1 MKKTLVITLL
11 ALIALLT
18 GCNQGTSSEDI
29 ANVAYEWEKAKF
41 NNEYDKQQELVFNK
55 GSYEVDKG
63 AKKINSGLKYKDIRF
78 EVYYDKESEYYYVFT
93 DFKNPNGDN
102 AVKDNIL
109 LRQKSDVWKV
119 DTSKSLE
126 INREDIKDKFDR
138 QACIHCE

>member
-1 MKKTLVITLL
+1 MKKTLVISLL
-11 ALIALLT
+11 ALVALLT

-29 ANVAYEWEKAKF
+29 SKVAYDWEKAKF
-41 NNEYDKQQELVFNK
+41 NNEYDKQQELVFKK

-102 AVKDNIL
+102 TVKDNIL

-119 DTSKSLE
+119 DTSKSLD

>member
-11 ALIALLT
+11 ALVALLT

-29 ANVAYEWEKAKF
+29 AKVAYEWEKAKF
-41 NNEYDKQQELVFNK
+41 NNEYDKQQELVFKK

-119 DTSKSLE
+119 DTSKSLD

>member
-1 MKKTLVITLL
+1 MKKTLVISLI
-11 ALIALLT
+11 ALVALLT
-18 GCNQGTSSEDI
+18 GCNQGASSEDI
-29 ANVAYEWEKAKF
+29 AKVAYEWEKAKF
-41 NNEYDKQQELVFNK
+41 NNEYDKQQELVFKK

-119 DTSKSLE
+119 DTSKSLD